1 MRKIIS
7 ALLKPGRK
15 LGLDEPET
23 RRNLNREEREAPI
36 TIPVSMSRT
45 ALRVLIT
52 LSIVV
57 TALAVIQV
65 LYPNQGTGT
74 SVTEDFGTDFAAA
87 ILEKLSGMAPG
98 AILLLPLLTYLAS
111 LTGGMAVGAFQVGY
125 NFVDR
130 VFGQKAMVDKATA
143 EGKTEGIAIGDA
155 QGYDRGKNEG
165 IALGIAQER
174 ERWMRKQGRG
184 SEPDA

>member
-23 RRNLNREEREAPI
+23 RRERKREEREALI

-57 TALAVIQV
+57 TTLAVIQSI
-65 LYPNQGTGT
+65 GEWKA
-74 SVTEDFGTDFAAA
+74 EDNYTTKFGATFA
-87 ILEKLSGMAPG
+87 ITTLGNLSKMAPG

-143 EGKTEGIAIGDA
+143 EGRAEGKSEGIA
-155 QGYDRGKNEG
+155 E
-165 IALGIAQER
+165 ER
-174 ERWMRKQGRG
+174 ERWMRKYGRDPEAQPDPEP
-184 SEPDA
+184 EPDE

>member
-23 RRNLNREEREAPI
+23 RRERNREEREAPI
-36 TIPVSMSRT
+36 TIPVSMSQT

-57 TALAVIQV
+57 TALAVIQ
-65 LYPNQGTGT
+65 
-74 SVTEDFGTDFAAA
+74 SIDEWKAEDNYTTKFGATFAIAT
-87 ILEKLSGMAPG
+87 LGNLSGMAPG

-111 LTGGMAVGAFQVGY
+111 LTGGMSVGAFQVGY